1 MTKVIHKSFFMA
13 DNMYTPSLFPDINWE
28 TQTDIA
34 QKKTK
39 EQWQFKKS
47 RNMGFEYCTD
57 AFRCGKYGVAKL
69 SKYLGDLPNN
79 FITLQDIN
87 KIGSPNVG
95 VLGFSYDYV
104 LEDLATRTEKYVPL
118 LSNYKCVGE
127 PDFSMKI
134 IDSLGLVISSA
145 LRSHNI
151 AFYLQKMGCPIIPTM
166 KWSDEPSY
174 EVCFDGYEK
183 GGAVLVSTMGVL
195 KDERS
200 HMYFANGFKE
210 MLKRISPDAVVLYG
224 ENRTWMNELFPDQL
238 CVHYVENERIK
249 RMRNYGRKRS
259 V

>member
-1 MTKVIHKSFFMA
+1 MGKKIITL
-13 DNMYTPSLFPDINWE
+13 SLFPDLNLE

-34 QKKTK
+34 PQKSKM
-39 EQWQFKKS
+39 QWQFKKS
-47 RNMGFEYCTD
+47 RNMGLEYCTD
-57 AFRCGKYGVAKL
+57 AFRCGKYGITKL
-69 SKYLGDLPNN
+69 SKYLGDLPNK
-79 FITLQDIN
+79 FITLQDIK
-87 KIGSPNVG
+87 KIGSPNIG

-104 LEDLATRTEKYVPL
+104 LEDLANHTEKYVPL

-134 IDSLGLVISSA
+134 IDSLGSVVSSTF
-145 LRSHNI
+145 RSHNI
-151 AFYLQKMGCPIIPTM
+151 AYYLQKMGCPIIPTM
-166 KWSDEPSY
+166 KWSDETSY

-200 HMYFANGFKE
+200 RMYFSNGFKE

-224 ENRTWMNELFPDQL
+224 ENKEWINDLFPKQL
-238 CVHYVENERIK
+238 CVHYIENERIQ

-259 V
+259 I